1 MKVERAVENLKV
13 TDRAADI
20 MDGFK
25 LNWMN
30 LRDADTGK
38 ILWQSTEDL
47 ASPTEVHKANIP
59 KEILEK
65 KSVSREINFT
75 SQLSIEKFR
84 LEQRVWLK
92 NTVIEEWFFD
102 FGFVMPTSTNTWQSI
117 IEAAPEGQMLPA
129 ALLSGNI
136 TIETNFY
143 DDSLLVSTS
152 KVKLFY
158 V

>member
-1 MKVERAVENLKV
+1 MEVESGLRNLQV
-13 TDRAADI
+13 NDRASEI
-20 MDGFK
+20 MGGFK

-30 LRDADTGK
+30 LRDAETGK
-38 ILWQSTEDL
+38 ILWQSTDDMANPNKIHE
-47 ASPTEVHKANIP
+47 ANIP
-59 KEILEK
+59 KAIL
-65 KSVSREINFT
+65 KSKAVAREINFT
-75 SQLSIEKFR
+75 SEHEIEKFR

-92 NTVIEEWFFD
+92 NSVIEEWFFD
-102 FGFVMPTSTNTWQSI
+102 FGFVIPQSTNTWQNI

-136 TIETNFY
+136 TIETSFY